1 MHGSPFL
8 VIINKTLKFEGD
20 SRMIKAIMCDV
31 DGTLLNSQGV
41 VSPYTIEQ
49 IKKIKAQGMLFG
61 LATGRDVHS
70 VKKQLNRWGIDGLVD
85 AIVGTGGAEIADFQ
99 LNVEKSS
106 YPLEGKVIRQVI
118 EHYQDLDVNFAIPW
132 QGELYS
138 PKDDEYIRKLSEAD
152 HIPYHVVDYHEFL
165 NEPRPKVMIVC
176 DPARMGAVIA
186 RSHTFTVPK
195 TKSAGLITAS
205 ILFEYMDPRVSKTE
219 GLKEFMTL
227 HGLTMDELCTFGD
240 ADNDYDMTVNAKI
253 GVVMANGSE
262 KTKSAA
268 DYITDDHDHDGIGRF
283 IAEHF
288 LNHS

>member
-8 VIINKTLKFEGD
+8 VIINKTVKFEGD

-118 EHYQDLDVNFAIPW
+118 EHLSGSGREFCDSLAARTIFA
-132 QGELYS
+132 QG
-138 PKDDEYIRKLSEAD
+138 
-152 HIPYHVVDYHEFL
+152 
-165 NEPRPKVMIVC
+165 
-176 DPARMGAVIA
+176 
-186 RSHTFTVPK
+186 
-195 TKSAGLITAS
+195 
-205 ILFEYMDPRVSKTE
+205 
-219 GLKEFMTL
+219 
-227 HGLTMDELCTFGD
+227 
-240 ADNDYDMTVNAKI
+240 
-253 GVVMANGSE
+253 
-262 KTKSAA
+262 
-268 DYITDDHDHDGIGRF
+268 
-283 IAEHF
+283 
-288 LNHS
+288 